1 MKKILGIL
9 ILAGLVVTSA
19 GCISFDKGGVI
30 LSFGNETYTLPL
42 NQSNQ
47 SNSTLSNETQSNETQ
62 HYVWEQNV
70 AVNKTILVNVSGE
83 IWQISIDYDV
93 IEQKFGFFVT
103 DPQNNTN
110 LYYEPVNMT
119 IAGDVRFY
127 GEKYFTGTNVYLAHV
142 KLESSRKFE
151 VSVS

>member
-1 MKKILGIL
+1 MLISL
-9 ILAGLVVTSA
+9 ILASS
-19 GCISFDKGGVI
+19 GCISFNKGGVI

-42 NQSNQ
+42 NQSNITNQ
-47 SNSTLSNETQSNETQ
+47 TQ

-70 AVNKTILVNVSGE
+70 AMNKTITVNASGGE
-83 IWQISIDYDV
+83 IWKIYVDYDFV
-93 IEQKFGFFVT
+93 ENRFGFFVT
-103 DPQNNTN
+103 DPSNETN

-142 KLESSRKFE
+142 KLESSKKFE
-151 VSVS
+151 VNVS